1 MLYSLDSRC
10 QQIIKHLV
18 YASGYQEVQDVCNEF
33 SISRR
38 SFYYDLNKINDWL
51 KAHDINEIIVERKKG
66 IFIMHN
72 DKDKIISLM
81 DDANSGFYVFSP
93 TERLKVIICSILNR
107 SKPLFIEDFMELT
120 QVSRNTIINDMK
132 AVIKALE
139 EYNLELIYEN
149 KTGYYIKGDV
159 IKKRS
164 VFFLMFLEI
173 SELYHKNIIS
183 FSNGQ
188 DVEEIENRLKMI
200 EKELHTNYV
209 SGILFSLAAFFSNIS
224 YRKEELVFS
233 IKDRMEIAQ
242 TQEYKLV
249 SKMFPK
255 YTEGE
260 RYYLSLHLLGS
271 RLQTVPISLMNESDR
286 EANHLAEN
294 LVKEFSRIACIE
306 FDNVQEIVKA
316 LAAHLKTSLYR
327 YRYGIQ
333 LGNVMLDDIK
343 NEYREL
349 FELTKTACL
358 YLEQQIGVPI
368 PDSEVAYITLH
379 FGGYMNGGKTKELD
393 ILIICPNGISTG
405 NMLRGEVRTL
415 VPHANKID
423 VISLSQYPTKEAYD
437 VIISTIPIQGVK
449 NLAVVHP
456 ILTDSDRVTIMQRC
470 MKNEKIRNLEL
481 EKVIRIASKYIEKDK
496 LQDFIHDL
504 DGYISF
510 QKIQTIEKKYDATHG
525 ILHYLNKE
533 TMHIFKENYSWQ
545 QAISMAAKPLLES
558 RKIEQRYIDAIIQR
572 TLELGPC
579 MFITDE
585 VVLAHAKIEEGSLD
599 LGFSLAKFDQPIH
612 FDNQREASIILV
624 LSARD
629 QTSHI
634 KILNDIMEIFHN
646 NINVQTLK
654 KATNTMQIYQ
664 CIDTMLRQQMPFI

>member
-10 QQIIKHLV
+10 QQIIKYLV
-18 YASGYQEVQDVCNEF
+18 YANGYQEVQELCNEF

-51 KAHDINEIIVERKKG
+51 KAHDIDEIIVERKKG
-66 IFIMHN
+66 VFITHH

-81 DDANSGFYVFSP
+81 DDASSGFYVFSP

-139 EYNLELIYEN
+139 EYNLELKYEN

-173 SELYHKNIIS
+173 AELYHRNSIS
-183 FSNGQ
+183 FSNKEV
-188 DVEEIENRLKMI
+188 VEEIENRLKTI

-249 SKMFPK
+249 SKMFPE

-286 EANHLAEN
+286 EANYLAEN

-306 FDNVQEIVKA
+306 FDNIQEIVKA

-343 NEYREL
+343 NEYSEL

-423 VISLSQYPTKEAYD
+423 VISLSQYPTIETYD
-437 VIISTIPIQGVK
+437 VIISTIPIQGVQ

-481 EKVIRIASKYIEKDK
+481 EKVIRIASKYITEDK
-496 LQDFIHDL
+496 LQDFINDL
-504 DGYISF
+504 DVYISS
-510 QKIQTIEKKYDATHG
+510 QKIQTIEKKYDTTYG
-525 ILHYLNKE
+525 ILHYLKE
-533 TMHIFKENYSWQ
+533 ETIHIYKEEFSWK
-545 QAISMAAKPLLES
+545 QAISIAAKPLLEN
-558 RKIEQRYIDAIIQR
+558 KVIAQRYIDAIIHR
-572 TLELGPC
+572 TEELGPC

-585 VVLAHAKIEEGSLD
+585 VVLAHAKVEEGSLD
-599 LGFSLAKFDQPIH
+599 LGVSLAKFDYPVV
-612 FDNQREASIILV
+612 FANQKEASIILV
-624 LSARD
+624 LAAKD

-634 KILNDIMEIFHN
+634 KILNDIMEIFQDYTH
-646 NINVQTLK
+646 IQTLK
-654 KATNTMQIYQ
+654 ETTNARQIYH
-664 CIDTMLRQQMPFI
+664 CIENLLNS

>member
-10 QQIIKHLV
+10 QQIIKYLV
-18 YASGYQEVQDVCNEF
+18 YVNGYQEVQELCNEF
-33 SISRR
+33 GISRR

-51 KAHDINEIIVERKKG
+51 SVHDIDSIIVERKKG
-66 IFIMHN
+66 VFITQN
-72 DKDKIISLM
+72 DKDKIILLM
-81 DDANSGFYVFSP
+81 DDASSGFYVFSP

-164 VFFLMFLEI
+164 VFFLLFLEI
-173 SELYHKNIIS
+173 AELYHKNSIL
-183 FSNGQ
+183 FSNEQ
-188 DVEEIENRLKMI
+188 NVLEIENRLKKI
-200 EKELHTNYV
+200 EKELNTNYV

-242 TQEYKLV
+242 TQEYMLV
-249 SKMFPK
+249 SKMFPE

-271 RLQTVPISLMNESDR
+271 RLQTVPISLMSESDH

-306 FDNVQEIVKA
+306 FDNIQEVVKA

-343 NEYREL
+343 NEYSEL

-423 VISLSQYPTKEAYD
+423 VISLSQYPTVETYD
-437 VIISTIPIQGVK
+437 VIISTIPIQGIK

-481 EKVIRIASKYIEKDK
+481 EKIIRIASKYIEENK
-496 LQDFIHDL
+496 LPDFINDL
-504 DGYISF
+504 DIYISS
-510 QKIQTIEKKYDATHG
+510 QKIQTIEKKYDTTYG
-525 ILHYLNKE
+525 ILHYLKQE
-533 TMHIFKENYSWQ
+533 TIHIFEEKYSWQ
-545 QAISMAAKPLLES
+545 EAIAVTAKPLLE
-558 RKIEQRYIDAIIQR
+558 KKVIKQCYVDAIINR

-585 VVLAHAKIEEGSLD
+585 VVLAHAKIEEGSLE
-599 LGFSLAKFDQPIH
+599 LGVSLAKFNQPVY
-612 FDNQREASIILV
+612 FDNQRKASIILV
-624 LSARD
+624 LSAKD

-634 KILNDIMEIFHN
+634 KVLNDIMEIFHDYLH
-646 NINVQTLK
+646 IQAIK
-654 KATNTMQIYQ
+654 ETM
-664 CIDTMLRQQMPFI
+664 DTTRIHQYLESLLNE